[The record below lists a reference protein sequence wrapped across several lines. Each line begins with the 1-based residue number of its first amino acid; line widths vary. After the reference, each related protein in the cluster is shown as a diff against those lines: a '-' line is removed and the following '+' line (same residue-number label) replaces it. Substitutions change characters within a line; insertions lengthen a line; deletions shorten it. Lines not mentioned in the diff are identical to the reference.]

1 MHDIALVL
9 ALLAV
14 VAALVSVANRLS
26 LPYPILLVIGG
37 LILGFIPNRV
47 LPDVVLEPDLVLL
60 LFLPPLLYWDAVNTS
75 WRDFRAPMASSPRIS
90 RADLQAARL
99 LTSVKGERSPQ

>member
-14 VAALVSVANRLS
+14 VAALVSLANRLS

-37 LILGFIPNRV
+37 LCLGFIPNQV
-47 LPDVVLEPDLVLL
+47 LPDVVLEPDCTIYVPEGWRGRPGAGGALVL
-60 LFLPPLLYWDAVNTS
+60 T
-75 WRDFRAPMASSPRIS
+75 R
-90 RADLQAARL
+90 
-99 LTSVKGERSPQ
+99 

>member
-1 MHDIALVL
+1 MYDIALVL

-47 LPDVVLEPDLVLL
+47 LPDCKKFAPGETFAYGQVARG
-60 LFLPPLLYWDAVNTS
+60 PP
-75 WRDFRAPMASSPRIS
+75 S
-90 RADLQAARL
+90 R
-99 LTSVKGERSPQ
+99 PQR